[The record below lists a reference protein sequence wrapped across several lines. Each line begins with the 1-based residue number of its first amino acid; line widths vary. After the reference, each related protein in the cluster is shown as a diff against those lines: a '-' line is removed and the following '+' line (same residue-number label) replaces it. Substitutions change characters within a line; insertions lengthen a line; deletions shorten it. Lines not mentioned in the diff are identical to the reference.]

1 MLLGLVSIGC
11 LFVGSQIAYE
21 HGQSVAWYTGF
32 GQWLGALGSFAAAGV
47 ALWISTS
54 DRRDRESERLAE
66 EQTHA
71 RLVRMSLDWHDTR
84 AAVTAKLH
92 NYGALPVLDVELVD
106 AAWSEHPEAPW
117 TALDNSWRGR
127 RDYKPILKSHRGGD
141 DTVDTVF
148 ELSIRFGD
156 PEESPLAEVVP
167 RTAGYVHPSYK
178 SIDLAKVVVRIRFT
192 TANGIRWEMA
202 CSELGAGEPIR
213 IHD

>member
-106 AAWSEHPEAPW
+106 AAWSEHPEALGQPL
-117 TALDNSWRGR
+117 TIA
-127 RDYKPILKSHRGGD
+127 GGVAA
-141 DTVDTVF
+141 TTSPF
-148 ELSIRFGD
+148 SSRIEAEMTRSTRCLS
-156 PEESPLAEVVP
+156 
-167 RTAGYVHPSYK
+167 
-178 SIDLAKVVVRIRFT
+178 
-192 TANGIRWEMA
+192 
-202 CSELGAGEPIR
+202 
-213 IHD
+213 